1 MLYLTNTIFAFLSLN
16 TASWAREEIFS
27 SKFLS
32 FGRASVIALIIS
44 VLYAVMSVSVQK

>member
-32 FGRASVIALIIS
+32 FGRASVIALIVS